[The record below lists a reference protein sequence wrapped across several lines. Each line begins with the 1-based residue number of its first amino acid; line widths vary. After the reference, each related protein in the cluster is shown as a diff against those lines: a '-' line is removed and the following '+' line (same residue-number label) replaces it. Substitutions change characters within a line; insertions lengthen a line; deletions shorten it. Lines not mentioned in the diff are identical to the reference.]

1 MQLECVRVLHEGLLV
16 PVLLYANETTI
27 WREKERS
34 MIRAVEMDS
43 LRGLLSI
50 RRTDRVPNVNI
61 NNKYKY

>member
-1 MQLECVRVLHEGLLV
+1 M